1 MKPSEPSLHFQ
12 AHVQFFRKVIVVGL
26 GKTYSIPKCHLQ
38 RAQLSQKKNFFFFFL
53 SSFSFAKELF
63 IVCNCDSLGSKLEIV
78 LPNIF

>member
-12 AHVQFFRKVIVVGL
+12 AYVQFFRKVIVVGL

-38 RAQLSQKKNFFFFFL
+38 RAQLSQKKKFFFL

-63 IVCNCDSLGSKLEIV
+63 IVYNCDFLGSKLEIV

>member
-12 AHVQFFRKVIVVGL
+12 AYVQFFRKVVVGL

-38 RAQLSQKKNFFFFFL
+38 RAQLSQKTFFFL

-63 IVCNCDSLGSKLEIV
+63 IVCDSWD
-78 LPNIF
+78 PNLK

>member
-38 RAQLSQKKNFFFFFL
+38 RAQLSQKNNFFFFFKFL
-53 SSFSFAKELF
+53 QFCQGTLH
-63 IVCNCDSLGSKLEIV
+63 SL
-78 LPNIF
+78 